1 MSGNIVVDGKLSR
14 YSPSV
19 STLGQLQA
27 AARDESRWRAV
38 VAELSSHD
46 EFYDPLVFKAW
57 SLDESILARL
67 ARRGWGQ
74 SRKRASIERFHNT
87 AGFTNELGLLE
98 VTRALVTAF
107 ITQVRSDGKLPVVLA
122 INDRGYS
129 DHLHRV
135 LAPIVTGSEAVYLS
149 THELA
154 PASDVGNFLKDG
166 HIIPAK
172 DQLIANKLAE
182 LINARLNR
190 R

>member
-1 MSGNIVVDGKLSR
+1 MFRS
-14 YSPSV
+14 
-19 STLGQLQA
+19 
-27 AARDESRWRAV
+27 
-38 VAELSSHD
+38 
-46 EFYDPLVFKAW
+46 W
-57 SLDESILARL
+57 SLDESVLARL

-74 SRKRASIERFHNT
+74 SSKRGSIERFHNA
-87 AGFTNELGLLE
+87 AGFTNELGLLD

-135 LAPIVTGSEAVYLS
+135 LAPIVATDEAVYLS

-154 PASDVGNFLKDG
+154 PASDIGNFLKDG
-166 HIIPAK
+166 HFIPAK
-172 DQLIANKLAE
+172 DQLIAGKLAE